1 MIELD
6 EGARKAIDNA
16 RALTVTMLEQGW
28 STVHIASS
36 EGEFFLAKGSGHRD
50 PLSPGAT
57 VVAAPPAPPVAPAA
71 APAVDVK
78 APHVATIV
86 FLASVGSVVAAGQS
100 IATLRVLDTT
110 SEVAAPAAGTI
121 AGQGAAEGDLAEFGT
136 VLVRLQP
143 QA

>member
-57 VVAAPPAPPVAPAA
+57 VVAAPPAPPV